1 MKRLFDKDTWQE
13 IFGSIQKNKVRTVI
27 TMIGVLWGIFIY
39 IALAGSSKGL
49 DNGFER
55 AFQSIAANSI
65 FVWAQY
71 TSLPYAGYKS
81 QRAIQLKLGD
91 ADILRK
97 RVKGIKFI
105 APRNVAGVFGSAG
118 GNIVRGNKTGTY
130 AIYGEFPE
138 YIKIATAKIF
148 DGGRFINNSD
158 IEKERKVCV
167 IGERTLAELFEEGE
181 DPIGKFI
188 SINKL
193 NFRVVG
199 VHKFVQGGG
208 FGDDG
213 DIYIPFAT
221 FKKIFNTGDNVNFFM
236 IAANDNIDGVEVEK
250 NIKATLKQIHKID
263 PNDERAIGGFNLGE
277 VFKKIFNT
285 GDRVNFFMIAAD
297 ENIDGVQVEKDIKA
311 TLKQIHKIDP
321 NDERA
326 ISGFNLGEV
335 FKKTMNFANG
345 LTFLSLV
352 VGIATILAGV
362 IGIGNILLISVKERT
377 KEIGIRRALGA
388 TPSEVRSQIILESVF
403 LTILAGIIGII
414 LGALVLYGINAAT
427 ADMTDFPYTNPTVPI
442 PYVLGALTLMIV
454 LGTLIGIIPAQKAV
468 SIKPIDALREE

>member
-1 MKRLFDKDTWQE
+1 MKRIFDRDTWQE
-13 IFGSIQKNKVRTVI
+13 IFGSIQKNKVRTII

-39 IALAGSSKGL
+39 IALSGSSKGL

-55 AFQSIAANSI
+55 AFQSIASNSI
-65 FVWAQY
+65 FVWAQS
-71 TSLPYAGYKS
+71 TSIPYGGYKS
-81 QRAIQLKLGD
+81 ERRIQLKLGD
-91 ADILRK
+91 VEILKK

-118 GNIVRGNKTGTY
+118 GNIVRGTKTGTY

-148 DGGRFINNSD
+148 DGGRFINESD
-158 IEKERKVCV
+158 IKNERKVCV
-167 IGERTLAELFEEGE
+167 IGERTQLELFEENE
-181 DPIGKFI
+181 NPIGQFI
-188 SINKL
+188 SINKI

-221 FKKIFNTGDNVNFFM
+221 FRKIFNTGDNV
-236 IAANDNIDGVEVEK
+236 GW
-250 NIKATLKQIHKID
+250 
-263 PNDERAIGGFNLGE
+263 
-277 VFKKIFNT
+277 
-285 GDRVNFFMIAAD
+285 FMIAAD
-297 ENIDGVQVEKDIKA
+297 ENIDGLKVEKDIKA
-311 TLKQIHKIDP
+311 TLKEIHTIHPD
-321 NDERA
+321 DERG
-326 ISGFNLGEV
+326 IGGFNLGEV
-335 FKKTMNFANG
+335 FTKTMNFANG

-403 LTILAGIIGII
+403 LTVLAGIIGII

-427 ADMTDFPYTNPTVPI
+427 LDMTDFPYTNPTVPI
-442 PYVLGALTLMIV
+442 PYVLGALSLMII
-454 LGTLIGIIPAQKAV
+454 LGTLIGMIPAQKAV
-468 SIKPIDALREE
+468 SVKPIDALREE

>member
-1 MKRLFDKDTWQE
+1 MKRIFDKDTWQE
-13 IFGSIQKNKVRTVI
+13 IFGSIQKNKVRTII

-39 IALAGSSKGL
+39 IALSGSSKGL

-55 AFQSIAANSI
+55 AFQSIASNSI
-65 FVWAQY
+65 FVWAQS
-71 TSLPYAGYKS
+71 TSIPYGGYKS
-81 QRAIQLKLGD
+81 ERRIQLKLGD
-91 ADILRK
+91 VEILKK

-118 GNIVRGNKTGTY
+118 GNIVRGTKTGTY

-138 YIKIATAKIF
+138 YIKIATSKIY
-148 DGGRFINNSD
+148 DGGRFINESD
-158 IEKERKVCV
+158 IKNERKVCV
-167 IGERTLAELFEEGE
+167 IGERTQLELFEENE
-181 DPIGKFI
+181 NPIGQFI
-188 SINKL
+188 SINKI

-221 FKKIFNTGDNVNFFM
+221 FRKIFNTGDNVGWFM
-236 IAANDNIDGVEVEK
+236 IAAYDNIDGLKVEK
-250 NIKATLKQIHKID
+250 DIKATLKEIHTIHPD
-263 PNDERAIGGFNLGE
+263 DERGIGGFNLGE
-277 VFKKIFNT
+277 VFT
-285 GDRVNFFMIAAD
+285 
-297 ENIDGVQVEKDIKA
+297 
-311 TLKQIHKIDP
+311 
-321 NDERA
+321 
-326 ISGFNLGEV
+326 
-335 FKKTMNFANG
+335 KTMNFANG

-403 LTILAGIIGII
+403 LTVLAGIIGII

-427 ADMTDFPYTNPTVPI
+427 LDMTDFPYTNPTVPI
-442 PYVLGALTLMIV
+442 PYVLGALSLMII
-454 LGTLIGIIPAQKAV
+454 LGTLIGMIPAQKAV
-468 SIKPIDALREE
+468 SVKPIDALREE

>member
-13 IFGSIQKNKVRTVI
+13 IFGSIQKNKIRTII

-39 IALAGSSKGL
+39 IALSGSSKGL

-55 AFQSIAANSI
+55 QFQSIASNSI
-65 FVWAQY
+65 FVWAQS

-81 QRAIQLKLGD
+81 ERNITLKIQDAEVLK
-91 ADILRK
+91 K
-97 RVKGIKFI
+97 QVKNIKFI
-105 APRNVAGVFGSAG
+105 APRIVAGVFGSAG
-118 GNIVRGNKTGTY
+118 GSIVRGTKTGTY
-130 AIYGEFPE
+130 SVYGEYPE
-138 YIKIATAKIF
+138 YIKIATSKIY
-148 DGGRFINNSD
+148 DGGRFINQSD
-158 IEKERKVCV
+158 IEDDRKVCV
-167 IGERTLAELFEEGE
+167 IGERTQLELFEEDE

-188 SINKL
+188 SINKI

-213 DIYIPFAT
+213 DIYIPFTT
-221 FKKIFNTGDNVNFFM
+221 FKKIFNTGDDVGFFM
-236 IAANDNIDGVEVEK
+236 IAADEDADGVKVEK
-250 NIKATLKQIHKID
+250 DIKATLKQIHKID

-277 VFKKIFNT
+277 IF
-285 GDRVNFFMIAAD
+285 R
-297 ENIDGVQVEKDIKA
+297 
-311 TLKQIHKIDP
+311 
-321 NDERA
+321 
-326 ISGFNLGEV
+326 
-335 FKKTMNFANG
+335 KTMNFANG

-352 VGIATILAGV
+352 VGIATILAGI

-403 LTILAGIIGII
+403 LTILAGVIGII

-427 ADMTDFPYTNPTVPI
+427 MDQTDFPYTNPTVPI
-442 PYVLGALTLMIV
+442 PYVLGALGLMV
-454 LGTLIGIIPAQKAV
+454 LLGTLIGIIPAQRAV

>member
-55 AFQSIAANSI
+55 AFQSIASNSI
-65 FVWAQY
+65 FIWAQY

-91 ADILRK
+91 VDVLKK

-138 YIKIATAKIF
+138 YIKIATSKIY
-148 DGGRFINNSD
+148 DGGRFINEAD
-158 IEKERKVCV
+158 IEMERKVCV
-167 IGERTLAELFEEGE
+167 IGERTQLELFEEDE
-181 DPIGKFI
+181 NPIGKFI
-188 SINKL
+188 SINKI

-221 FKKIFNTGDNVNFFM
+221 
-236 IAANDNIDGVEVEK
+236 
-250 NIKATLKQIHKID
+250 
-263 PNDERAIGGFNLGE
+263 
-277 VFKKIFNT
+277 FKKIFNT

-468 SIKPIDALREE
+468 SVKPIDALREE